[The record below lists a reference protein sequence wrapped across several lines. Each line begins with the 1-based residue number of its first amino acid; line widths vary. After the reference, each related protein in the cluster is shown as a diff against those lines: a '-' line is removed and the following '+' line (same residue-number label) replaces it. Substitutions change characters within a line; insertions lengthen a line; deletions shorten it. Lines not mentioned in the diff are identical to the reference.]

1 MILTIFIVSLFVI
14 STVNAADNVTRDVVG
29 LEETIN
35 DVISVENYNQ
45 VVANENDV
53 GSFDDLKTEIENVDE
68 GGVLTLTKD
77 YKYVN
82 GSTNGISIS
91 KSITIDGKGHT
102 LDGSHLSRIFKID
115 KDNVYLKNIKFVNGD
130 ASHDWEWMTY
140 GGAIFNTNSN
150 GSAVNCSFINNTG
163 YHGGAIHI
171 NWGDTTY
178 FPCINC
184 TFINNSH
191 CALKG
196 GSAVNCTFI
205 NNFNDDIYSYGGA
218 MCGVSAVNCTFI
230 NNSASEDGGALW
242 GGSAVNCTF
251 INNYAN
257 HFGGSIYVT
266 DDNTVI
272 VNCTFM
278 DSSAL
283 EKGGAIYSSKTNLLI
298 NNCSFINSFAESGD
312 SIYMMSG
319 VLNNSYFENDD
330 DNSYIFKNVNF
341 IKKVPKLTLSDA
353 TFDYNNI
360 SDYNISLK
368 SNGVILNY
376 KKIYLELSKGDYIVN
391 YEFTTS
397 ERGIINLLPLLKN
410 LDVGTWNI
418 KASFLGTVN
427 YEKVSKTSKITINPT
442 ESPNSDDVLII
453 IQNLNKTIQSQ
464 DNLIAEL
471 NSTINN
477 LNATVQS
484 QTGLIDSL
492 NVTVNNQSSIIDKL
506 NADVESQNNLINEFN
521 KTIVNQNGVID
532 ELNST
537 VQSQK
542 DLINTLNVTVIN
554 QNNVIDMLNL
564 TIKSQNDLIYEIN
577 QTVINSSEFNETV
590 INDII
595 GVLNKTIIN
604 QNGVI
609 AELNSTVNSQSDLIN
624 GLNVTVINQNNVI
637 DMLNLTIKSQND
649 LINEINQTLIYQNG
663 VIDEFNG
670 TIHSQAG
677 LIANLNQT
685 ISNKNV
691 VIDELNATIKSQ
703 NNLINVLNETIINQ
717 NDDIVKLNGTV
728 HSQTGLIDSLNLTV
742 DGQNGF
748 IADLNGT
755 VCSQAGLISS
765 LNQTINNQNAV
776 IVELNNTVND
786 QINSIN
792 TLNDLIDNLNQTVS
806 MKPMRNITMD
816 VSSVTTVYNGGKY
829 LIVTLTDSEY
839 RTLVGAPL
847 TVTLNGKINNYT
859 TDIYGQI
866 KISTNDLAPNTYSTT
881 IAFIGDDSYV
891 SSSKTVAVVINKATP
906 IVSAPTATFKVSVK
920 TKSYSIILK
929 NNKNEVMK
937 NAYVSFKV
945 NGKTYYEKTNA
956 KGQAT
961 FKITNLNKKG
971 TFTAEVKYDGNSYYN
986 AVTVKPKITVK

>member
-564 TIKSQNDLIYEIN
+564 TIKSQNDLI
-577 QTVINSSEFNETV
+577 
-590 INDII
+590 
-595 GVLNKTIIN
+595 
-604 QNGVI
+604 
-609 AELNSTVNSQSDLIN
+609 
-624 GLNVTVINQNNVI
+624 
-637 DMLNLTIKSQND
+637 
-649 LINEINQTLIYQNG
+649 NEINQTLIYQNG